1 MVRYWC
7 RRCGAPVGRFAG
19 RIDDP
24 RLGLAS
30 LTPQERADIIVGNLP
45 ADRAEVRVL
54 CEACLP
60 EPPPSDEVDWH

>member
-7 RRCGAPVGRFAG
+7 RRCGALVGTAPG
-19 RIDDP
+19 TVDDP
-24 RLGLAS
+24 RLGLLA

-45 ADRAEVRVL
+45 ADHAEVRVL

-60 EPPPSDEVDWH
+60 EAPPDLEVGWH